1 MLTRRSL
8 LASSIALPAF
18 GRGGRLRS
26 ACQTNAWE
34 ADPADFE
41 TLLAVLRRIR
51 ALDFEG
57 AECNVRFLK
66 TQLADP
72 AAGRRRIAAT
82 GIELVGAHTGLE
94 GFSETALATVAESA
108 AVAASLGVPFLVLS
122 HGWKPGEARDIP
134 AKITAL
140 RALLDR
146 VRGIWIAYHNHAW
159 EFENREAEMSALLE
173 GVPKLKLLW
182 DSGHAWKG
190 GCDPAAFFRKHHQRV
205 VGIHLRDFSG
215 DTPVPLGQ
223 GTFPHPELA
232 REIRKSGWSGWLINE
247 DERPG
252 QPRPEE
258 RATGPSRSHLRKVY
272 GI

>member
-1 MLTRRSL
+1 MLPRRTL
-8 LASSIALPAF
+8 LSAIALPAF

-26 ACQTNAWE
+26 ACQTNAWD
-34 ADPADFE
+34 ADPADFG

-66 TQLADP
+66 TQFADP
-72 AAGRRRIAAT
+72 AAGRRRLAAT
-82 GIELVGAHTGLE
+82 GVELVGAHTGLE
-94 GFSETALATVAESA
+94 GFSEAALAAVAESA
-108 AVAASLGVPFLVLS
+108 AGAASLGVPFLVLS
-122 HGWKPGEARDIP
+122 HGWKPGEKPDFA
-134 AKITAL
+134 AKIAAL
-140 RALLDR
+140 GQLVER

-159 EFENREAEMSALLE
+159 EFANGEAEMNALLT

-190 GCDPAAFFRKHHQRV
+190 GCDPAKFFRKHHQRV

-215 DTPVPLGQ
+215 DQPAPLGQ

-232 REIRKSGWSGWLINE
+232 REIKKIGWSGWLINE

-258 RATGPSRSHLRKVY
+258 RAVGPSRSHLRKVY